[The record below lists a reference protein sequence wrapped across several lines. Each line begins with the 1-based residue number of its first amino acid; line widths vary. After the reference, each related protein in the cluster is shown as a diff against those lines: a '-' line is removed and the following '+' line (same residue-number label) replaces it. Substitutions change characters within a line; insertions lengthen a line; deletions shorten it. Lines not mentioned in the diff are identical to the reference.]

1 MMPMIEWG
9 KFAEDH
15 RILLKH
21 KKKKSINVV
30 LFCQV
35 WQNQSCKHLTHS
47 AQGNWHGDL
56 KKDLVEM
63 WFVTYLPIL
72 PTGVSQPLKVLSH
85 IVIGVWGTGLLL
97 RHWKSGRRH
106 GSLLQGFVIDLK
118 ETMECG
124 PQKEENGND
133 ASLLLSSALSLYPVL
148 LILWLP
154 STFESKRENII
165 LSLQF

>member
-1 MMPMIEWG
+1 MKPIIEWG

-15 RILLKH
+15 RTLLKH
-21 KKKKSINVV
+21 TKKSINVV

-35 WQNQSCKHLTHS
+35 WQKQSCKYLTHS

-56 KKDLVEM
+56 KKDLVEK

-72 PTGVSQPLKVLSH
+72 PTGVPQPLKVLSH

-97 RHWKSGRRH
+97 RDSKPGRRH
-106 GSLLQGFVIDLK
+106 SSLCGFVIDLK

-133 ASLLLSSALSLYPVL
+133 ASLLLSLFCTLSLPSFTYSMATL
-148 LILWLP
+148 HLWV
-154 STFESKRENII
+154 
-165 LSLQF
+165 